1 MIYKHQLTLGNSVKT
16 AHSKMFATLLLTGI
30 LSLASGL
37 TILERVVA
45 APAIADTNGSLLLQ
59 NQTGNQKTP
68 RLRSERFRLNR
79 LPANILNAIRQD
91 LTGKSSISQLTVV
104 SYSRQTWTD
113 GCLGL
118 GTLTESCLAA
128 RVPGW
133 RVVVSDGNQTWTY
146 HTNSSGNTLRLEN
159 QTTGGISQGNV
170 TNAVLREV
178 SRRTSLPTSAFRIVE
193 SQRRNWSNGCLGL
206 SSPGIAC
213 TQAIVPG
220 WRIVVA
226 NGQQRWVYRTN
237 ESGSVVK
244 LETAATNLSE
254 LPNTVVD
261 AVLREASQYLNL
273 PSSQLQ
279 IVETQAKRWPN
290 QCLGITKDSRLL
302 CGPVSQEGIQ
312 GWQVTV
318 AGGEQRL
325 VYRTNESGST
335 VILDEAS
342 SNIGEVGTIKPTR
355 MSASELPPPIPVN
368 AVFRAIMSGG
378 ITGKTYKTTLLNNG
392 QVIRELINNKGISS
406 QHQTT
411 NISPEQVK
419 EFQSL
424 LETQRFSQFDR
435 LNYDLLRGAA
445 DNTNVTLTSRSGTTR
460 YDNTSQDPLPQR
472 LNKVIQAWNKIA
484 NRGSFG
490 F

>member
-1 MIYKHQLTLGNSVKT
+1 MIYKHQSTLFNSVRA
-16 AHSKMFATLLLTGI
+16 AHSRMLTTLFLTGI
-30 LSLASGL
+30 LSLFSTL
-37 TILERVVA
+37 TLLQMAVA
-45 APAIADTNGSLLLQ
+45 VPFKVADTNASLSVKTQ
-59 NQTGNQKTP
+59 IGNQTTP
-68 RLRSERFRLNR
+68 RLRSQRFRSIR

-91 LTGKSSISQLTVV
+91 LTRQSVSKLTVV
-104 SYSRQTWTD
+104 SSKRQNWTD

-118 GTLTESCLAA
+118 GTPEESCLAA
-128 RVPGW
+128 KVPGW
-133 RVVVSDGNQTWTY
+133 RVVVSDGSRSWTY
-146 HTNSSGNTLRLEN
+146 RTDSSGRTLRLEN
-159 QTTGGISQGNV
+159 KTITGNSLRSVND
-170 TNAVLREV
+170 AVLREV
-178 SRRTSLPTSAFRIVE
+178 SRRASLPTSAFRIVE
-193 SQRRNWSNGCLGL
+193 SQRQNWSNGCLGL

-213 TQAIVPG
+213 TGAIVPG

-244 LETAATNLSE
+244 LDTAA
-254 LPNTVVD
+254 
-261 AVLREASQYLNL
+261 
-273 PSSQLQ
+273 
-279 IVETQAKRWPN
+279 
-290 QCLGITKDSRLL
+290 
-302 CGPVSQEGIQ
+302 
-312 GWQVTV
+312 
-318 AGGEQRL
+318 
-325 VYRTNESGST
+325 
-335 VILDEAS
+335 
-342 SNIGEVGTIKPTR
+342 SNIGDAGTIKPTR
-355 MSASELPPPIPVN
+355 MTASELPPPIPVN

-378 ITGKTYKTTLLNNG
+378 MTGKTYKTTLLNNG

-424 LETQRFSQFDR
+424 LETEQFSQFDR